1 VNYEEILVS
10 ASCATIPCVLFDHLL
25 YALQKWQRT
34 RMGVYSPEGFGP
46 IGRTMMSLV
55 FDFFACVV
63 VAYIY
68 PVVGH
73 HETDAFLVGACLWLT
88 VTIPVLFT
96 SRYVE
101 ESQKQ
106 FLAGR
111 ILGWLVKTIIASTSA
126 ALLIT
131 IGS

>member
-1 VNYEEILVS
+1 VNYEEILLS
-10 ASCATIPCVLFDHLL
+10 ASCAAIPCVLFDHLL
-25 YALQKWQRT
+25 FALQKWQRA
-34 RMGVYSPEGFGP
+34 RMGVYSPEGFGAF
-46 IGRTMMSLV
+46 GRTMMSLV
-55 FDFFACVV
+55 LDLFACAV
-63 VAYIY
+63 VAFIY

-73 HETDAFLVGACLWLT
+73 RETDAYLVGACLWLT

-126 ALLIT
+126 AILIT